1 MKIVLLLSFFLLLS
15 CGRKRAIEDF
25 LNQINSNPNYNFKV
39 VKCEGARPN
48 DEYIV
53 IKNAI
58 DEKIFAVDIE
68 SYQDSNLDALS
79 FFNNHLNDDLVV
91 EIVHTY
97 DVEEVH
103 YKYIYI
109 NDELV
114 YVPYTITVTEYVG
127 DNGAI
132 YNDKDENLKDLELI
146 GSRIESISNKK
157 LVEELVNQYGLS
169 LDRAT
174 VISNIKRHYFHNSSK
189 RKLSEKEMSK
199 YFMALTGSEYGQ
211 AKKAFEGYLS
221 GNKNE
226 FEQLLRSAAKFNE
239 TTPEAMMN
247 LIGQMFLQ

>member
-39 VKCEGARPN
+39 VKYEGARPN

-114 YVPYTITVTEYVG
+114 Y
-127 DNGAI
+127 
-132 YNDKDENLKDLELI
+132 
-146 GSRIESISNKK
+146 
-157 LVEELVNQYGLS
+157 
-169 LDRAT
+169 
-174 VISNIKRHYFHNSSK
+174 
-189 RKLSEKEMSK
+189 
-199 YFMALTGSEYGQ
+199 
-211 AKKAFEGYLS
+211 
-221 GNKNE
+221 
-226 FEQLLRSAAKFNE
+226 
-239 TTPEAMMN
+239 
-247 LIGQMFLQ
+247 